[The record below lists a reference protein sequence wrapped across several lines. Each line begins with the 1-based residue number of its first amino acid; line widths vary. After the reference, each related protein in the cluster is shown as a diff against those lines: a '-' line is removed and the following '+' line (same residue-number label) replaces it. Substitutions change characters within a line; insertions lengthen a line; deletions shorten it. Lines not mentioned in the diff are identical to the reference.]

1 MSEHQ
6 LMGWAPVA
14 DAHPK
19 VAQASSQGLE
29 YVIWDQP
36 DGWQV
41 AQRKRGRHMR
51 QVRWLQTAYG
61 LPSIA
66 HAITLAEQWAW
77 AHGQQVAT

>member
-1 MSEHQ
+1 MSDYQ
-6 LMGWAPVA
+6 LMEWAPVK

-19 VAQASSQGLE
+19 VAQAVKDGRQ

-41 AQRKRGRHMR
+41 AQRTVGGMR
-51 QVRWLQTAYG
+51 QIKLHQQAFG

-77 AHGQQVAT
+77 AHGNELAL